1 MAASNADWKFADGR
15 SMSMYLPTAHTV
27 NGYCPVSFSH
37 EALVGD
43 GVSFTPSRAITLRR
57 LTCIAGVTGKLVV
70 EEQGNDIPYV
80 VNLAN
85 HLITLNRPGGDDLNI
100 SLKAGKEYKF
110 KVLVQLSA

>member
-1 MAASNADWKFADGR
+1 MAASIVDVKFADGR

-37 EALVGD
+37 EALIGD
-43 GVSFTPSRAITLRR
+43 GVSFTPTKPITIRR
-57 LTCIAGVTGKLVV
+57 MTAIAGVTGKLIV

-100 SLKAGKEYKF
+100 PLKANKEYKF